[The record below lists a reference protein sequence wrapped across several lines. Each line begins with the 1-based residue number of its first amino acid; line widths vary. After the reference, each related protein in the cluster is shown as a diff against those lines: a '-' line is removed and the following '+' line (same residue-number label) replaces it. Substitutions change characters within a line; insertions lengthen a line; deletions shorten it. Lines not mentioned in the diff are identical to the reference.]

1 LNLALYV
8 EFHWHTNVEAVADL
22 EAKEL
27 VKKKQAT
34 MEKHMNLLKYLL
46 PCALAAVGYAASMQA
61 ADFSTTTE
69 ARESDVKALADFV
82 KSKGAIT
89 IQEKGGNLMLSGD
102 VRAEYEHMKSKTHDK
117 DLRGSGTGCREADLP
132 PFATNEFDVEVN
144 LMLDY
149 RADRSWGKIRL
160 TFDNPAGIRAT
171 DKDFFDHR
179 INKHDTMF
187 GSGKL
192 SNIALRQAYLGY
204 NICECGTSRFDA
216 EIGRRRLYDVFD
228 SKVQFYNIYDGLTL
242 KYANSFEAIM
252 DFYAKGA
259 VFVVDQNVNHYGW
272 VGELGFLNL
281 GDEGIDFKYSYINW
295 EKDGANRFGHKHANG
310 SKFNISQLLL
320 AYNFSPDFIR
330 YKTQVYGAY
339 LFNHDA
345 KRIHKSDDKKAREAF
360 YVGFK
365 VGDIKKQN
373 DWALDINYQWVQAQA
388 IPESDVRGIGRDN
401 PKDISFY
408 KNNKFGYSNYKGYSI
423 DLLYALTDNLTFDV
437 KFDRV
442 HQCQK
447 SIGGK
452 HRAYWFEVDAIYA
465 F

>member
-1 LNLALYV
+1 
-8 EFHWHTNVEAVADL
+8 
-22 EAKEL
+22 
-27 VKKKQAT
+27 

-46 PCALAAVGYAASMQA
+46 PCALAAVGFAASMQA
-61 ADFSTTTE
+61 ADYSTTVE

-102 VRAEYEHMKSKTHDK
+102 IRAEYEHMRSKTHNK
-117 DLRGSGTGCREADLP
+117 DLRGMKTGCREAGLP
-132 PFATNEFDVEVN
+132 PFQTNEFDVEVN
-144 LMLDY
+144 LMFDY
-149 RADRSWGKIRL
+149 RADRTWGKIRL
-160 TFDNPAGIRAT
+160 QFDNPAGIRA
-171 DKDFFDHR
+171 KSGPGLEHR
-179 INKHDTMF
+179 VNKHQTMF
-187 GSGKL
+187 GSGEL
-192 SNIALRQAYLGY
+192 DNIVLRQAYLGY

-228 SKVQFYNIYDGLTL
+228 SKVQFDNYFDGLTL

-259 VFVVDQNVNHYGW
+259 VFVVDQNVNHFGW

-295 EKDGANRFGHKHANG
+295 EKDGANRYGYRHAHG
-310 SKFNISQLLL
+310 SKFNISQFLL

-339 LFNHDA
+339 LYNHDA
-345 KRIHKSDDKKAREAF
+345 KHIRGTDHKKAREAF

-365 VGDIKKQN
+365 VGELKKQN
-373 DWALDINYQWVQAQA
+373 DWAFDINYQWVQAQA
-388 IPESDVRGIGRDN
+388 VPESDVRTMWRDN

-408 KNNKFGYSNYKGYSI
+408 KSHRYGFANFKGYGM
-423 DLLYALTDNLTFDV
+423 DLLYALTDNITFDV
-437 KFDRV
+437 KFSRV

-452 HRAYWFEVDAIYA
+452 HRAYFFEVDAIYA